1 MEWADNLSVGVDT
14 IDNQHKELINRVNQ
28 FFAAL
33 RSQSGKEET
42 LKVLAFLSS
51 YVVNHFR
58 DEEAIQVRYNY
69 PKHQEHRK
77 LHKDFLETVKTM
89 AADIEKNGVTSAGST
104 MIAMTVSNWL
114 VNHISRQDSDI
125 GRHIR
130 ENVHA

>member
-69 PKHQEHRK
+69 PKYQEHRK

-89 AADIEKNGVTSAGST
+89 TADIEKNGVTSAGST

-130 ENVHA
+130 ASGQA

>member
-1 MEWADNLSVGVDT
+1 MQWADNLSIGVDA
-14 IDNQHKELINRVNQ
+14 IDNQHKELINRANS
-28 FFAAL
+28 FFTAL
-33 RSQSGKEET
+33 KNGSGKEET

-58 DEEAIQVRYNY
+58 DEEAIQVRHNY
-69 PKHQEHRK
+69 PKYQEHRK

-89 AADIEKNGVTSAGST
+89 KADIEKNGVTTASST

-114 VNHISRQDSDI
+114 VNHINLQDKDI

-130 ENVHA
+130 ASGQA

>member
-14 IDNQHKELINRVNQ
+14 IDNQHKELINRVNK

-33 RSQSGKEET
+33 RSENGREET

-58 DEEAIQVRYNY
+58 DEEAIQVRCNY
-69 PKHQEHRK
+69 PKYQEHRK
-77 LHKDFLETVKTM
+77 LHKEFLETVKEMT
-89 AADIEKNGVTSAGST
+89 ADIEKNGVTTASST

-114 VNHISRQDSDI
+114 VNHISRQDAEI

-130 ENVHA
+130 ASGQA